1 VWSTQSAG
9 TPTRLVDVERGKPGL
24 EVPAVTH
31 PPTIAPVPQGEQAE
45 RRLWTLL
52 AALFALVAGV
62 NVILAVS
69 EAAWWQG
76 ALAALCLAVA
86 AGCVRESRRAGD

>member
-1 VWSTQSAG
+1 M
-9 TPTRLVDVERGKPGL
+9 
-24 EVPAVTH
+24 TH
-31 PPTIAPVPQGEQAE
+31 PPTSLLLRGGQKAE
-45 RRLWTLL
+45 RRLWALL
-52 AALFALVAGV
+52 TALFALVAGV

-86 AGCVRESRRAGD
+86 AGCARESKRASR

>member
-1 VWSTQSAG
+1 
-9 TPTRLVDVERGKPGL
+9 
-24 EVPAVTH
+24 
-31 PPTIAPVPQGEQAE
+31 
-45 RRLWTLL
+45 L

>member
-1 VWSTQSAG
+1 M
-9 TPTRLVDVERGKPGL
+9 
-24 EVPAVTH
+24 TH
-31 PPTIAPVPQGEQAE
+31 PPTSLVVFRGAKAE

-76 ALAALCLAVA
+76 AVAALCLAVA
-86 AGCVRESRRAGD
+86 IGCARESKRAGS

>member
-1 VWSTQSAG
+1 M
-9 TPTRLVDVERGKPGL
+9 
-24 EVPAVTH
+24 TH
-31 PPTIAPVPQGEQAE
+31 PPTFVFFPRGEKAE

-52 AALFALVAGV
+52 ATLFTLVAGV

-76 ALAALCLAVA
+76 ALGALCLVVA
-86 AGCVRESRRAGD
+86 AGCVRESRRARN

>member
-1 VWSTQSAG
+1 M
-9 TPTRLVDVERGKPGL
+9 
-24 EVPAVTH
+24 TH
-31 PPTIAPVPQGEQAE
+31 PPTSLLVLRGEKAE

-52 AALFALVAGV
+52 AALFALVSGV

-76 ALAALCLAVA
+76 AVAALCLVVAVA
-86 AGCVRESRRAGD
+86 CARQSKRAAN

>member
-1 VWSTQSAG
+1 M
-9 TPTRLVDVERGKPGL
+9 
-24 EVPAVTH
+24 TH
-31 PPTIAPVPQGEQAE
+31 PSTSLLVFRGEKAE
-45 RRLWTLL
+45 RRLWTFL

-86 AGCVRESRRAGD
+86 VGCGRQARRADS

>member
-1 VWSTQSAG
+1 M
-9 TPTRLVDVERGKPGL
+9 
-24 EVPAVTH
+24 TH
-31 PPTIAPVPQGEQAE
+31 PPTSLPLLRGEKAE
-45 RRLWTLL
+45 RRLWALL
-52 AALFALVAGV
+52 AALFALVSGV

-86 AGCVRESRRAGD
+86 VGCGRESRRAAS